1 MSVKSIEE
9 LLASLQLEKFTAK
22 FREEEIDLDA
32 ARNLSDDD
40 LKSLGIPMGPRRKLM
55 DALKTQSSSPTSS
68 SSSSSSG
75 KGPSVG
81 ATSASSSSSK
91 GTSSGQ
97 TVSKSLKDPGLLQ
110 WQFNGECAS
119 YGSDRPAAV
128 ARAWHPTGEP
138 YSSSFRHKFIT
149 TSIGEG
155 IVFWDL
161 ESGQS
166 SARIK
171 PKEQMFAIDV
181 DPSKNILVA
190 AGSQALIEVYDLS
203 NNSLKGSLSKPA
215 GLSDRFTE
223 VCLVTLP
230 GGAPQAA
237 INVWKK
243 VHTFDLE
250 TAKKITSIDTEIA
263 CDLRMIQD
271 PCNPGVLLCA
281 PFRASH
287 DHGGKITL
295 FDLRVKPVTAVKT
308 LLGLSDPLISLNIA
322 PTHHT
327 PTGLV
332 CGATE
337 SAVKLFDLRA
347 GNSLVTLNP
356 PKGGCF
362 DGAEVNQSALGVFAD
377 NAIRAYDLN
386 KVCKGDVAEP
396 ECEVIHSFC
405 KRCSASVRWVS
416 VLSEYVVI
424 NPMEYLA
431 VAKWAK

>member
-9 LLASLQLEKFTAK
+9 LLASLQLEKFNAK

-32 ARNLSDDD
+32 ARNLSDED

-55 DALKTQSSSPTSS
+55 DALKTQHSSPSS
-68 SSSSSSG
+68 SSSSTSSG
-75 KGPSVG
+75 KVPSVG
-81 ATSASSSSSK
+81 ATSSSSSSSK
-91 GTSSGQ
+91 GTSSTP
-97 TVSKSLKDPGLLQ
+97 TVSKPLKDPGLLQ
-110 WQFNGECAS
+110 WLFNGECAS

-128 ARAWHPTGEP
+128 SQAWHPTGEP

-203 NNSLKGSLSKPA
+203 NNALKGSLSKPA
-215 GLSDRFTE
+215 GLSERFTE

-243 VHTFDLE
+243 AHTFDLE
-250 TAKKITSIDTEIA
+250 TAKKITTIDTEIA
-263 CDLRMIQD
+263 CDIRMLQD
-271 PCNPGVLLCA
+271 PFNPGVLICA
-281 PFRASH
+281 PFRATRE
-287 DHGGKITL
+287 HGGKITF
-295 FDLRVKPVTAVKT
+295 FDLRVKPVSAVMS
-308 LLGLSDPLISLNIA
+308 LLGFSDPLISLNIA

-332 CGATE
+332 CGATG
-337 SAVKLFDLRA
+337 SAVKLFDLRT

-362 DGAEVNQSALGVFAD
+362 VGAEANQSALGVFAD
-377 NAIRAYDLN
+377 HAIRTYDLN
-386 KVCKGDVAEP
+386 KVCKGDVSEP

-405 KRCSASVRWVS
+405 KRCGASANWVS
-416 VLSEYVVI
+416 VLSDYVVI